1 MQKRQ
6 SPNVSHPSTGITA
19 QESSEILQNAPI
31 GIFTSTP
38 EGRFLDANPTLARM
52 FGYGSP
58 EELIDSV
65 KDIAE
70 ELYADPEDRPKI
82 MRYLETLDEGCSM
95 ECRFVRRDG
104 SFFWGSNNARPVK
117 DAKGR
122 VVHYQGFLI
131 DITKRKEAE
140 RALEENER
148 LFRGVFE
155 QSFDYL
161 GVLTR
166 DGIVIRVNDTALDL
180 VGADSFSVLKKPF
193 WETPWWTHS
202 KEEQKNL
209 KKAIKDAAGG
219 KTSRFE
225 ATHLDRYRKIV
236 NVDTILK
243 PVKDKTG
250 DIKFIVA
257 EGRNITARR
266 QAEAA
271 LRASEER
278 YRSIFEYTHDAILL
292 TQPDGAIIEANQAAC
307 EMLGRSLEEIR
318 AAGRNGVVD
327 VTDPRLHAAL
337 EERTRKG
344 RARAE
349 FTMFRANGEKFLA
362 DIASTAFTDRDGQLK
377 TSMIIRD
384 VTEKKKVEKALEE
397 RDQQFRKLACH
408 IPGIIYQFM
417 KRPNGTYCVPFVSE
431 KLKDLFGCSP
441 EDVRNDFSPMADVI
455 IKEDRAKFFKSVECS
470 AEGMKTWECEFR
482 VQVSGG
488 SVRWLYGRSTPEG
501 LDGGGIVWHGFMT
514 DVTERRQMEEDLR
527 KSEERFRMMAD
538 DLPALVCEFLPDSTL
553 SFVNRAYCES
563 FGMDSEDLMG
573 HRFLDFVPEDA
584 RVAVMDKYQSLTP
597 QKPTMTYE
605 HEVVTGVRKRWQQWA
620 DRAFFDE
627 RGNASKYQSI
637 GIDVT
642 ESKILEEK
650 LRESEERYR
659 TYVEKSFGGV
669 YVIQDGAFV
678 FLNDR
683 AASFVGYAPDEL
695 VGRPS
700 ESIVHPDDRNFTR
713 SRAKMMLKG
722 VDQSPYEFRVMAKDG
737 QAYWIMEMVS
747 SINYRGKPAVLGNSI
762 DITSHKLAEEKL
774 RKSEELYRNLF
785 ENHAAVKLIIDP
797 ETGRIEDANQAAV
810 DYYGWPYEE
819 LTRMKIRDINTLPPE
834 EIKKEMEKARA
845 AKRIDFQFRHRR
857 ADGSVRDV
865 EVFSSRIEVKGK
877 DRLHSIVHDVTN
889 RRLLEEERKKLEDQL
904 NQSQKM
910 EAVGQLAGGIAH
922 DFNNILMIMQGYVSL
937 MMEEAGPNSSTRE
950 YLKNIEG
957 QIRSAANLTRQLLGF
972 ARSGHYDIMPSDMN
986 EILERNAAMFE
997 RAKKEIRI
1005 HRVYGKRLWTTE
1017 VDGDFI
1023 GQVIMNLF
1031 VNAWQAMP
1039 GGGDLFLKTE
1049 NTVLDENRVKVHG
1062 APPGRYVKI
1071 SVTDTG
1077 IGMDKKTKDRIFD
1090 PFFTTKERGR
1100 GTGLGLAVAYGIVKR
1115 HKGFI
1120 SVDSEPGCG
1129 TTFDIYLP
1137 ASMERTSLE
1146 TSSPQEVMRG
1156 SGTVLL
1162 VDDEASVLDVTRRM
1176 LEHLGYTVITAG
1188 SGDEAVTIYG
1198 ERQEEIDLVLLDMIM
1213 PEMSGEKVFRVLREM
1228 NPKVRVM
1235 LLSGYSLNGK
1245 TQEILDSGCAGLI
1258 QKPVSLPD
1266 LSRKIHDVL
1275 MGAGGVSGNH

>member
-6 SPNVSHPSTGITA
+6 PPNVSHPSTRITA
-19 QESSEILQNAPI
+19 LESSEILRDAPI
-31 GIFTSTP
+31 GIFKSTP

-70 ELYADPEDRPKI
+70 ELYADPEDRLKI
-82 MRYLETLDEGCSM
+82 MRYLETLDEGCNM

-104 SFFWGSNNARPVK
+104 SFFWGSNNARPVR
-117 DAKGR
+117 DEKGR
-122 VVHYQGFLI
+122 VVHYQSFLI

-180 VGADSFSVLKKPF
+180 VGADSFSVLKKHF

-209 KKAIKDAAGG
+209 KKAIKDAADG
-219 KTSRFE
+219 KTFRFE
-225 ATHLDRYRKIV
+225 VTHRDRSGNIV
-236 NVDTILK
+236 HVDTILK

-250 DIKFIVA
+250 DITFIVA

-271 LRASEER
+271 LRASEEK
-278 YRSIFEYTHDAILL
+278 YHSIFEHSQDAILL
-292 TQPDGAIIEANQAAC
+292 TRPDGAIIEANQAAC
-307 EMLGRSLEEIR
+307 EMLGRSLEDLR
-318 AAGRNGVVD
+318 AIGRNGVVD

-337 EERTRKG
+337 EERARKG
-344 RARAE
+344 STRAE
-349 FTMFRANGEKFLA
+349 FTMFRANGEKFPA
-362 DIASTAFTDRDGQLK
+362 DVSSTVFTDRDGQLK

-384 VTEKKKVEKALEE
+384 VTEKKKAEKALKE
-397 RDQQFRKLACH
+397 RDQQFRKLSFH
-408 IPGIIYQFM
+408 IPGVIYQFR
-417 KRPNGTYCVPFVSE
+417 KSSDGTYRVPLVSE

-441 EDVRNDFSPMADVI
+441 EDVRNDFSPIADVI
-455 IKEDRAKFFKSVECS
+455 LKEDRAKFFKSVECS
-470 AEGMKTWECEFR
+470 AEEMKTWECEFR
-482 VQVSGG
+482 VQVPGG
-488 SVRWLYGRSTPEG
+488 PVKWLYGRSTPEKV
-501 LDGGGIVWHGFMT
+501 DDGGIVWHGFMT
-514 DVTERRQMEEDLR
+514 DVTERRQMEDELR
-527 KSEERFRMMAD
+527 KSEERFRTMAD

-553 SFVNRAYCES
+553 SFVNRAYCEC
-563 FGMDSEDLMG
+563 FGVDCEDLMG
-573 HRFLDFVPEDA
+573 HRFLDYVPEDA
-584 RVAVMDKYQSLTP
+584 RASVMDKYLSLTP
-597 QKPTMTYE
+597 QNPVMTYE
-605 HEVVTGVRKRWQQWA
+605 HHVMTGAGKRWQQWT
-620 DRAFFDE
+620 DRALFDD
-627 RGNASKYQSI
+627 RGNVSKCQSI

-642 ESKILEEK
+642 ERKTLEEK

-683 AASFVGYAPDEL
+683 AASFVGYTPDEL

-722 VDQSPYEFRVMAKDG
+722 VDQRPYEFRVITKDG
-737 QAYWIMEMVS
+737 QTCWIMEMVS
-747 SINYRGKPAVLGNSI
+747 SIKYGGKPAVLGNSI

-819 LTRMKIRDINTLPPE
+819 LTRMKMQDINTLPPE
-834 EIKKEMEKARA
+834 EIKNEMEKARTA
-845 AKRIDFQFRHRR
+845 RRIDFGFRHRR
-857 ADGSVRDV
+857 VDGSVRDV
-865 EVFSSRIEVKGK
+865 EVFSSRIEVEGEK
-877 DRLHSIVHDVTN
+877 RLHSIVHDVTN
-889 RRLLEEERKKLEDQL
+889 RRLLEEERKKLEEQL

-937 MMEEAGPNSSTRE
+937 MMEEDGPSRSTQE
-950 YLKNIEG
+950 YLNNIQG

-972 ARSGHYDIMPSDMN
+972 ARSGHYDIKPSEMN

-1005 HRVYGKRLWTTE
+1005 HRDYGKHLWTTE

-1023 GQVIMNLF
+1023 GQVFMNLF

-1049 NTVLDENRVKVHG
+1049 NAVLDENRVKVHG
-1062 APPGRYVKI
+1062 TPPGRYVKI

-1077 IGMDKKTKDRIFD
+1077 VGMDEKTKNRIFD

-1100 GTGLGLAVAYGIVKR
+1100 GTGLGLAVAYGIAKR

-1120 SVDSEPGCG
+1120 SVESEPGRG

-1137 ASMERTSLE
+1137 ASMEWPSLE

-1176 LEHLGYTVITAG
+1176 LEHLGYTAITAG

-1198 ERQEEIDLVLLDMIM
+1198 EMQEEIDLVLLDMIM
-1213 PEMSGEKVFRVLREM
+1213 PEMSGEKVFRILREM
-1228 NPKVRVM
+1228 NPGVRVM
-1235 LLSGYSLNGK
+1235 LLSGYSVNGK
-1245 TQEILDSGCAGLI
+1245 TQEILDGGCAGFI
-1258 QKPVSLPD
+1258 QKPVSLSD
-1266 LSRKIHDVL
+1266 LSWKIHDVL
-1275 MGAGGVSGNH
+1275 MGAGAPGTH